1 VAKLLTKYPH
11 YAMYKERPR
20 HSTIQNFSLCL
31 HHGMKAEVNLYTPQ
45 TQVRILRRTIFYDA
59 VLRNE
64 V

>member
-1 VAKLLTKYPH
+1 
-11 YAMYKERPR
+11 
-20 HSTIQNFSLCL
+20 
-31 HHGMKAEVNLYTPQ
+31 MKAEVNLYTPQ